1 MLTVAVLAALLLTM
15 TLADLAP
22 GLLPDGP
29 GPAGVAP
36 TR

>member
-1 MLTVAVLAALLLTM
+1 MLTLAVVVALLLTM

-22 GLLPDGP
+22 GLLPEGS
-29 GPAGVAP
+29 GAVVAP